1 VAVRPSSTAL
11 LLPALVVCAA
21 VTVAAQQPK
30 ALPDLADVLQ
40 RVGQRVELYFM
51 RAQSIVCTEIVGLM
65 PVESNG
71 FPRGRTVESELRLSW
86 EPTEENPVPIE
97 ARTLRQVIKVNG
109 HAPRKDDHNNCTA
122 PEQNAS
128 EVQPLSLL
136 LPQQRHEYSFKLAG
150 SAQID
155 KRAAILVDYRMV
167 DKPEVTVE
175 LVDGKEDCISYSLD
189 GGMRGRIW
197 IDAETFDVL
206 RMDQALIGLVD
217 IPLPRKIANRNR
229 WPSWTVERWDT
240 TIRFKPVAFQ
250 DPPET
255 LVLPVSS
262 SSYRVTRGAGTPS
275 LRTNTQYSSYRRF
288 ITGARIV
295 PPQQ

>member
-1 VAVRPSSTAL
+1 MAARQTAKT
-11 LLPALVVCAA
+11 LPELG
-21 VTVAAQQPK
+21 
-30 ALPDLADVLQ
+30 DVL
-40 RVGQRVELYFM
+40 RRAGERVEFYFM

-65 PVESNG
+65 PVASGG

-109 HAPRKDDHNNCTA
+109 SAPRKDDHNNCTA
-122 PEQNAS
+122 PEQNTS

-136 LPQQRHEYSFKLAG
+136 LPQQRHEYSFKLSG
-150 SAQID
+150 LAQVD
-155 KRAAILVDYRMV
+155 KRPAILVDYRMV
-167 DKPEVTVE
+167 EKPSVTVD
-175 LVDGKEDCISYSLD
+175 LVDGKEDCVSYALD

-206 RMDQALIGLVD
+206 RMDQGLIGLVD
-217 IPLPRKIANRNR
+217 IPLPKKIANRNR
-229 WPSWTVERWDT
+229 WPSWTMERWDT
-240 TIRFKPVAFQ
+240 SIRFKPVTFQ

-262 SSYRVTRGAGTPS
+262 SSYRITRGAGTPS
-275 LRTNTQYSSYRRF
+275 LRTSTQYSSYRRF

-295 PPQQ
+295 TQQ